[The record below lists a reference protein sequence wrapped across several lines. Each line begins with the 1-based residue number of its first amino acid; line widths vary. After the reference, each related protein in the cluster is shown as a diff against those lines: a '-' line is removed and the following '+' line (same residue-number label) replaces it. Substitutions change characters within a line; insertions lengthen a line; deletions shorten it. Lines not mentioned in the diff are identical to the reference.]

1 MLKLIHLPM
10 KNYTFNL
17 VAEGASLILKENNFF
32 GIEAILF
39 YASRLEVLLR
49 RRRRGG
55 AGSGRTIIPKSD
67 DVAANNRGS

>member
-1 MLKLIHLPM
+1 M

-49 RRRRGG
+49 DRRGG
-55 AGSGRTIIPKSD
+55 GGGTIIPKSD
-67 DVAANNRGS
+67 DVAANNRKS

>member
-49 RRRRGG
+49 RRRGG
-55 AGSGRTIIPKSD
+55 GGSGTIIPKSD

>member
-1 MLKLIHLPM
+1 M

-49 RRRRGG
+49 RRRGG
-55 AGSGRTIIPKSD
+55 GGSGTIIPKSD

>member
-32 GIEAILF
+32 GIEAMLF
-39 YASRLEVLLR
+39 CASRLEVLLW
-49 RRRRGG
+49 RRRGG
-55 AGSGRTIIPKSD
+55 GGGSRTIIPKSD
-67 DVAANNRGS
+67 DVAASNRGD

>member
-49 RRRRGG
+49 DRRGG
-55 AGSGRTIIPKSD
+55 GGGGGTIIPKSD